1 VITPVSPASVLLS
14 FALFALP
21 FAQSTVV
28 AETNREAAKAGAM
41 LFRDKGCTFC
51 HGVGGVGTKK
61 APDLTGLPADK
72 IWTPTKITNQILNGG
87 QKMPPF
93 RESVTDDEVKDLIAY
108 LRTKNK
114 PIPPPLPEEGAAP
127 AVAGTLG
134 P

>member
-1 VITPVSPASVLLS
+1 
-14 FALFALP
+14 
-21 FAQSTVV
+21 VV
-28 AETNREAAKAGAM
+28 AETGKEAAKAGAE

-51 HGVGGVGTKK
+51 HGVGAVGTKK

-72 IWTPTKITNQILNGG
+72 AWTPEKITNQILNGG

-114 PIPPPLPEEGAAP
+114 PIPSPLPVDGATP
-127 AVAGTLG
+127 AVAGTTG

>member
-1 VITPVSPASVLLS
+1 MITRVSSVSALLS
-14 FALFALP
+14 FALFALS
-21 FAQSTVV
+21 FAPPAAI
-28 AETNREAAKAGAM
+28 AETGKEAAKAGAE

-51 HGVGGVGTKK
+51 HGVGAVVTKK

-72 IWTPTKITNQILNGG
+72 VWTPEKITNQILNGG

-114 PIPPPLPEEGAAP
+114 PIPPPQPAEGEAP
-127 AVAGTLG
+127 AVAGTSG